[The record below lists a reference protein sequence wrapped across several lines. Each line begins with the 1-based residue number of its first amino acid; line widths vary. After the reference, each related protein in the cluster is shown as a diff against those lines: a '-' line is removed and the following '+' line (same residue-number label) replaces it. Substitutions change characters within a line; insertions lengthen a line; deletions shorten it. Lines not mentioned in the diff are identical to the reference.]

1 MYLMATECQTL
12 VKMFMPFCSKHM
24 NILTS
29 QHFCHHP
36 KLELR
41 FGILLMFEDIKE
53 VIRNRKTKKNRKYN
67 GQKTDDK
74 Q

>member
-1 MYLMATECQTL
+1 MATECQTL
-12 VKMFMPFCSKHM
+12 VKMFMSFCSKHM

-41 FGILLMFEDIKE
+41 FELAYPLGS
-53 VIRNRKTKKNRKYN
+53 Y
-67 GQKTDDK
+67 
-74 Q
+74 